1 MTTHPHV
8 LVLGLGITGSSIA
21 ATLASQGVRVTAFE
35 QFAALHDRGSSHGD
49 SRIFRR
55 VPHEGPA
62 YVEMANASWDGW
74 RAWSKM
80 AGEKLLVDCGGIDA
94 GPDGSAMVDESE
106 NLCRTYGHA
115 YEILTGAAFNQR
127 HPHFNLPSGWKVAY
141 QPRSGFVRPDA
152 TRAFLHK
159 MAITAGAVLHHDTR
173 VLDIDPGPGCV
184 KIHTDRGAV
193 TGDFLIVAAGGWLPK
208 VLPELSLPLSIE
220 RRVLAW
226 FQARG
231 NEPLSDGRLPIF
243 CLDSDGG
250 WYGMPTPDGTIKI
263 GHDKHLS
270 QRIDPDQQT
279 IEPDDTDVMRLMPC
293 IDRYFNG
300 FECTPS
306 AMKSCIYTLTPTH
319 HFIMDRHPRQE
330 NILVF
335 SCCSGH
341 GFKYAPAY
349 GKIAL
354 DMIGGKAFSYTGA
367 FSISLSGQ
375 GTTRFSE

>member
-1 MTTHPHV
+1 MTTPPHV

-21 ATLASQGVRVTAFE
+21 ATLAGQGIRVTAFE
-35 QFAALHDRGSSHGD
+35 QFAPLHDRGSSHGD

-62 YVEMANASWDGW
+62 YVDMANDSWEGW
-74 RAWSKM
+74 QAWGKM

-106 NLCRTYGHA
+106 KLCRAYGHS
-115 YEILTGAAFNQR
+115 YEILTGVAFNRR
-127 HPHFNLPSGWKVAY
+127 HPHFNLPAGWKVAY
-141 QPRSGFVRPDA
+141 QPCSGFVRPDV
-152 TRAFLHK
+152 TRDFLHK
-159 MAITAGAVLHHDTR
+159 MAISAGAVLHHETR
-173 VLDIDPGPGCV
+173 VLDIDPGPGSV

-193 TGDFLIVAAGGWLPK
+193 TGDFLIVAAGGWVPKLLPD
-208 VLPELSLPLSIE
+208 LSLPLSVE

-226 FQARG
+226 FRSRG

-243 CLDSDGG
+243 CLDGEGG

-263 GHDKHLS
+263 GHDKHLG
-270 QRIDPDQQT
+270 QPIDPDQQA
-279 IEPDDTDVMRLMPC
+279 IAPDATDAARLRPC
-293 IDRYFNG
+293 IDSYFNG
-300 FECTPS
+300 FENTPS
-306 AMKSCIYTLTPTH
+306 AMKSCIYTLTPNH
-319 HFIMDRHPRQE
+319 HFIMDRHPRHE

-354 DMIGGKAFSYTGA
+354 DMISGKASPHPEA
-367 FSISLSGQ
+367 FSMTLSGQ
-375 GTTRFSE
+375 GTTRFSA